1 MKLRCSTW
9 LAGVLICTGLL
20 ATTPGRC
27 AETPA
32 LTDSQREAA
41 ALFKNMSAYL
51 AGLQSFSVKFRAG
64 YDVVQPTGQKIEFGE
79 TRSVVLA
86 RPDRLRVEEVGS
98 DGKRDLALFDG
109 RDITVFDADAA
120 VYAKAPQPGTVDDA
134 LVYFVRELRMR
145 MPLALLLTT
154 RLPDA
159 LPSRVQ
165 SIDFVES
172 TEILGVPTDHIAGR
186 AENVDFQFWIKQGQH
201 PLPLRVVI
209 TYRKS
214 PGQPQFWANFADWNT
229 SPKIGKTTFEFS
241 PPPGARQIPFA
252 VQVSRAAGTPQP
264 PDMKKGGTP

>member
-1 MKLRCSTW
+1 MKLRWNDW
-9 LAGVLICTGLL
+9 LAGALICTGLL

-41 ALFKNMSAYL
+41 ALFKGMTDYL

-64 YDVVQPTGQKIEFGE
+64 YDVVQATGQKIEFGE

-86 RPDRLRVEEVGS
+86 RPDRLRVEEVAS

-109 RDITVFDADAA
+109 HDITVFDADAA
-120 VYAKAPQPGTVDDA
+120 VFAKAPQPGTVDDA

-165 SIDFVES
+165 SIDYVES

-186 AENVDFQFWIKQGQH
+186 AENVDFQFWITQGSAPAAVAGRH
-201 PLPLRVVI
+201 YLPAVARTAAVLGQLR
-209 TYRKS
+209 
-214 PGQPQFWANFADWNT
+214 GLEHQPEDREDHVRVLA
-229 SPKIGKTTFEFS
+229 
-241 PPPGARQIPFA
+241 
-252 VQVSRAAGTPQP
+252 AAGCAADSLCRAGNEGSRDSAAT
-264 PDMKKGGTP
+264 